1 VRNTR
6 CVDIVRELEGAGIA
20 VQVHDPLADAGEM
33 HSHYG
38 IGLVAQKDLKP
49 ADAVVLAVSHE
60 SFIKGGWALAQSCLR
75 DKRGLV
81 IDVPAALDRNAT
93 PAGIELWRL

>member
-1 VRNTR
+1 MQ
-6 CVDIVRELEGAGIA
+6 A
-20 VQVHDPLADAGEM
+20 
-33 HSHYG
+33 HYG
-38 IGLVAQKDLKP
+38 IALIAQKDLKP

-60 SFIKGGWALAQSCLR
+60 AFVKGGWALAQSCLR

-81 IDVPAALDRNAT
+81 VDVPAALDRTAI